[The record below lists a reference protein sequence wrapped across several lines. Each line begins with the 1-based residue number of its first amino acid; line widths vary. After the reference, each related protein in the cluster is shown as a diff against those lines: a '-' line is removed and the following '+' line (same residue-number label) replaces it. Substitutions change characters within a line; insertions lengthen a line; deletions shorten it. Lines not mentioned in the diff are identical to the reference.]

1 MSCCSKF
8 LRSRITSLKFVG
20 TSWEDNQLGLVGFQP
35 LNIGLP
41 ALQGAVFSTTDI
53 PIVGRSFFGIPAAL
67 SSSRVYPRPALTF
80 MWYFKV
86 WPWMTGRRGP
96 PCNITYIYN
105 KVHPFFCFNLQFDVT
120 FPAIPCS
127 LLSLDAMDIIGE
139 QDFDIKGNMKKKRF
153 QIVRKIKGREGRRDR
168 GQILPRKMRSL
179 YQHLQK
185 CSFCSFTS
193 TPDKLSNKY
202 YLGTTPDKFGEL
214 ETGYDDD
221 MVIL

>member
-67 SSSRVYPRPALTF
+67 SSSR
-80 MWYFKV
+80 
-86 WPWMTGRRGP
+86 
-96 PCNITYIYN
+96 
-105 KVHPFFCFNLQFDVT
+105 FDVT

-202 YLGTTPDKFGEL
+202 YLGTTPDKVMMMIWSYCSEFISW
-214 ETGYDDD
+214 
-221 MVIL
+221 V